1 MSDKEQIIKN
11 AYIAYGFPGESRLFT
26 LLSKDH
32 KEITKEDIKN
42 FLGHQEAEQIYKPHQ
57 TPRRSKQG
65 SITAYTI
72 NELWQMDIFSL
83 FNFVDS
89 FRKSV
94 HKYAFCCIDV
104 FTRKA
109 YVIPMKDKST
119 ESVSEAFETILND
132 NKDNYPKI
140 IMSDQ
145 DSVFTSAA
153 FEKIL
158 DKYQISLNLYIKGDH
173 NALGIIDAYAKRLK
187 LQLAKYVLINNHKIK
202 WDQLL
207 NEVVSNYNNT
217 PNKSINDIK
226 PNEAHLEKNI
236 ETIFGINVFKK
247 KGISAESDLVRGDQ
261 VRIRILK
268 TMNTKSSSPQFANE
282 VYTVVYPNG
291 NNIKLSDGKTYK
303 RYSILKVVSD
313 AQPVINPKQ
322 KLIKNAR
329 STHTALKLL
338 SQEEN
343 NFPTYEPR
351 TIRSNFGKPPD
362 RLKF

>member
-1 MSDKEQIIKN
+1 MSDKQEIIKN
-11 AYIAYGFPGESRLFT
+11 AYISYGFPGESRLYT
-26 LLSKDH
+26 LLNKDH
-32 KEITKEDIKN
+32 KDITKDDIKN

-57 TPRRSKQG
+57 NPRKSKQG

-89 FRKSV
+89 WKKSEY
-94 HKYAFCCIDV
+94 KYAFCCIDI

-109 YVIPMKDKST
+109 YAIPMKDKTTDSII
-119 ESVSEAFETILND
+119 EAFETILND

-140 IMSDQ
+140 IMADQ
-145 DSVFTSAA
+145 DSVFTSDA

-158 DKYQISLNLYIKGDH
+158 DKYQIILNLYIKGDH
-173 NALGIIDAYAKRLK
+173 NALGVIDAYAKRLK
-187 LQLAKYVLINNHKIK
+187 LQLAKYVLITDNEIK
-202 WDQLL
+202 WNQLL
-207 NEVVSNYNNT
+207 NKVVSNYNNT
-217 PNKSINDIK
+217 PNKSIDDIK

-247 KGISAESDLVRGDQ
+247 KVISTESDLVGGDQ

-268 TMNTKSSSPQFANE
+268 NINTKSSSPQFSNE
-282 VYTVVYPNG
+282 LYTVVYPNG

-313 AQPVINPKQ
+313 AKPILNNNQQAIKTAR
-322 KLIKNAR
+322 KLYK
-329 STHTALKLL
+329 ALKNID
-338 SQEEN
+338 QEE
-343 NFPTYEPR
+343 
-351 TIRSNFGKPPD
+351 SNFDPQKST
-362 RLKF
+362 RSKKKF

>member
-1 MSDKEQIIKN
+1 MIDKNEIIKN
-11 AYIAYGFPGESRLFT
+11 GYIAYGFPGESRLYT

-32 KEITKEDIKN
+32 KEITKDDIKN
-42 FLGHQEAEQIYKPHQ
+42 FLGHQEAEQIYKPH
-57 TPRRSKQG
+57 TNPRRSKQG
-65 SITAYTI
+65 SITANSI

-83 FNFVDS
+83 FNFVES
-89 FRKSV
+89 FRKSEY
-94 HKYAFCCIDV
+94 KYAFCCIDV

-109 YVIPMKDKST
+109 FVIPMKDKST
-119 ESVSEAFETILND
+119 EAVIEAFETVLND

-187 LQLAKYVLINNHKIK
+187 LQLAKFVLINDHAIK
-202 WDQLL
+202 WNQLL

-217 PNKSINDIK
+217 PNTSINDIK
-226 PNEAHLEKNI
+226 PNEAHLEQNI

-247 KGISAESDLVRGDQ
+247 KGMNIESDLVRGDQ

-268 TMNTKSSSPQFANE
+268 NLHTKSSSPQFSNE
-282 VYTVVYPNG
+282 VYSVVYPNG
-291 NNIKLSDGKTYK
+291 NNIKLSDGKVYK

-313 AQPVINPKQ
+313 AKQIINPKQ

-329 STHTALKLL
+329 YIHKELNQIDQQENIISTTRQKRSTAGKAAEKL
-338 SQEEN
+338 
-343 NFPTYEPR
+343 
-351 TIRSNFGKPPD
+351 D
-362 RLKF
+362 M